1 MKPNKPFFI
10 GITGGVGAG
19 KSEILSYIRKH
30 YKCEIYLADQVAH
43 EVEEPGTDC
52 YRELLKL
59 LGSDIAGPGGQID
72 RGKMAEKIFGDPALL
87 ARVNAIIHPAVK
99 RYLLE
104 RLAAAR
110 ESGETELF
118 FVEAALLIE
127 DGYKQL
133 VDELWYIYAGE
144 DVRRQRLRQSRGYSE
159 EKTESIMSR
168 QLSEER
174 FRENC
179 DFIIDNSGSLEDS
192 YRQIDRKLE
201 AFTWQE

>member
-1 MKPNKPFFI
+1 M
-10 GITGGVGAG
+10 
-19 KSEILSYIRKH
+19 
-30 YKCEIYLADQVAH
+30 
-43 EVEEPGTDC
+43 
-52 YRELLKL
+52 
-59 LGSDIAGPGGQID
+59 
-72 RGKMAEKIFGDPALL
+72 
-87 ARVNAIIHPAVK
+87 
-99 RYLLE
+99 
-104 RLAAAR
+104 
-110 ESGETELF
+110 
-118 FVEAALLIE
+118 EAALLIE